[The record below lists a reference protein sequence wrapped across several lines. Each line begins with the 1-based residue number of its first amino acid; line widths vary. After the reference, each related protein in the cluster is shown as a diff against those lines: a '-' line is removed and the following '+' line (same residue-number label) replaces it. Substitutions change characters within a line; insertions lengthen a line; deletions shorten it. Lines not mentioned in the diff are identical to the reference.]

1 MRYIKDIVHP
11 AYKISVYHWNGKYII
26 KIEAG
31 GVYEQIYKIDETEV
45 LSVEDLDKIADSV
58 FIQKVTDRFKDMHN
72 DFTGS
77 LKRHEIIFD

>member
-31 GVYEQIYKIDETEV
+31 GVYEQIYKIDETEI
-45 LSVEDLDKIADSV
+45 LATEELDKIADSQ
-58 FIQKVTDRFKDMHN
+58 FIQKVTDRFREMHE

-77 LKRHEIIFD
+77 LRRNEIIFD

>member
-11 AYKISVYHWNGKYII
+11 AYKISVYQWNGKYII

-31 GVYEQIYKIDETEV
+31 GVYEQTYKIEETELV
-45 LSVEDLDKIADSV
+45 SEEDLDKIVDNEFV
-58 FIQKVTDRFKDMHN
+58 RKITERFRDMHQ

-77 LKRHEIIFD
+77 LRRNEIIFD